1 MLRLKAT
8 NRQTHSLALKMLND
22 GQDNA
27 DKPPFQRGIGM
38 KSLDK

>member
-1 MLRLKAT
+1 
-8 NRQTHSLALKMLND
+8 MLND
-22 GQDNA
+22 RQDNA

>member
-1 MLRLKAT
+1 
-8 NRQTHSLALKMLND
+8 MLND
-22 GQDNA
+22 GQYNA

>member
-1 MLRLKAT
+1 
-8 NRQTHSLALKMLND
+8 MLND
-22 GQDNA
+22 KQDNA